1 MWPDLAGLSP
11 EKFTTRAK
19 YAPRRQSLNKRRTRP
34 MVSELKVNQHVKIVQ
49 QRGTLADGVVLEV
62 FDNGDVLVY
71 TEGAVLIVERENV
84 Q

>member
-1 MWPDLAGLSP
+1 
-11 EKFTTRAK
+11 
-19 YAPRRQSLNKRRTRP
+19 